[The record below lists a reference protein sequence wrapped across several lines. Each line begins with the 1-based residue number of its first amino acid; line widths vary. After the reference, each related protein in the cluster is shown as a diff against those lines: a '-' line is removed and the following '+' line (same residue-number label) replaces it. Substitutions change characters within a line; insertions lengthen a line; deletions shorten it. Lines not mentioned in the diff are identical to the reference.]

1 MNQVYVVIASLQYK
15 YELTQYHEII
25 GVADSAAG
33 ARKLEKA
40 AKAREEVIDV
50 DTELVEVTE

>member
-1 MNQVYVVIASLQYK
+1 MNQVYVVIASLQYM
-15 YELTQYHEII
+15 YDPDQYHEIV
-25 GVADSAAG
+25 GVAESPAG

-40 AKAREEVIDV
+40 AKARQEVIDV

>member
-1 MNQVYVVIASLQYK
+1 MNQVYVVIATIQYK
-15 YELTQYHEII
+15 YDSEQYHEII
-25 GVADSAAG
+25 GVAESPAG

-40 AKAREEVIDV
+40 AKAREEVNDV

>member
-1 MNQVYVVIASLQYK
+1 MNQVYVVIATIQYK
-15 YELTQYHEII
+15 YDSEQYHEIV
-25 GVADSAAG
+25 GVAESPAG

-40 AKAREEVIDV
+40 AKAREEVNDV

>member
-1 MNQVYVVIASLQYK
+1 MEQVYVVIASLQYK
-15 YELTQYHEII
+15 YDAAQYHEIV
-25 GVADSAAG
+25 GVAESPAG

-50 DTELVEVTE
+50 DTELVEITE

>member
-1 MNQVYVVIASLQYK
+1 MVQVYVVIASLQYK
-15 YELTQYHEII
+15 YDSEQYHEII
-25 GVADSAAG
+25 GVANSAAG

-40 AKAREEVIDV
+40 ANAREEVIDV

>member
-1 MNQVYVVIASLQYK
+1 MHQVYVVIASLQYK
-15 YELTQYHEII
+15 YELKQYHEIV
-25 GVADSAAG
+25 GVSESPAG